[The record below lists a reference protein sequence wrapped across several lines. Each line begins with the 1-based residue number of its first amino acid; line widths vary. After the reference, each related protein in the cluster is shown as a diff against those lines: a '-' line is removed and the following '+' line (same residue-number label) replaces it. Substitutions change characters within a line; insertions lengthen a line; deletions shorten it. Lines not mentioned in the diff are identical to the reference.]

1 MEKIRLKKDFV
12 DERSVLTRCPVCD
25 NYVHEQ
31 ESFACPCC
39 RRNHLCRKHRVSGRK
54 ECASCVFDL
63 KKREL
68 DVMRRQEGSIQQFL
82 KFLQFVFLFC
92 AVIFIALRIG
102 MSEYVE
108 ILQHSTL
115 PAYVMYF
122 SMIPIAGYVL
132 FFVILYNQRGKVADI
147 EYQINKLEFRK

>member
-12 DERSVLTRCPVCD
+12 EERSVLSRCLVCD
-25 NYVHEQ
+25 SYVHDQ

-39 RRNHLCRKHRVSGRK
+39 KRSPLCRKHRVPNRK

-68 DVMRRQEGSIQQFL
+68 NVMRQQEESIRQFL
-82 KFLQFVFLFC
+82 KFLQFIFLFC
-92 AVIFIALRIG
+92 AVIFIALKIG

-108 ILQHSTL
+108 ILQHSML
-115 PAYVMYF
+115 PTYVVYF
-122 SMIPIAGYVL
+122 SSIPIAGYAL

-147 EYQINKLEFRK
+147 EQQIKKLEFRK